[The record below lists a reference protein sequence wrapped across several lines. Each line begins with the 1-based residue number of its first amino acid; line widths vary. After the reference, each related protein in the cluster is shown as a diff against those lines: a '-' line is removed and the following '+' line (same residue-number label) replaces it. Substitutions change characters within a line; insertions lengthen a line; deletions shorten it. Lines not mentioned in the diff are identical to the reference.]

1 MSQNPR
7 TLFIVSDRHLREQ
20 IKKDLL
26 SECRGANVKLYEPDG
41 KAHYGDLGAHEE
53 QRFRVAL
60 KKASHIVVAV
70 ARADGEDM
78 ATVRKMFGWD
88 RPRCL
93 LVKSYDPAVYRQFGL
108 LHKKHPRFKVVVAV
122 GGPNGVQEFFSRAD
136 GLSIPVF
143 TPFDL

>member
-60 KKASHIVVAV
+60 KKRRMSSLLSRERMVKTWQRYA
-70 ARADGEDM
+70 
-78 ATVRKMFGWD
+78 
-88 RPRCL
+88 RCL
-93 LVKSYDPAVYRQFGL
+93 AGIGRGAFW
-108 LHKKHPRFKVVVAV
+108 
-122 GGPNGVQEFFSRAD
+122 
-136 GLSIPVF
+136 
-143 TPFDL
+143 